1 MVGAVLWLQ
10 YGIAVSLLEIAATSV
25 LFLDHGASAFS
36 LRPLQN
42 GRPLSVR
49 SSLDRSFH
57 ENVSKD
63 TFFLCGVPSSPATRR
78 RCVSIMRP
86 TNTLLDSSREGGDS
100 VSLDD
105 VSSTAKE
112 EDVAASLVQQETL
125 QAGGDNNT
133 DPSDASNN
141 EYMKAALEEA
151 EALRS
156 KARKLMAEAT
166 EAEATLR
173 EFTSSQKSRRD
184 KESDAIVAQILTA
197 VLGNGGSSSSSSSSS
212 SSFSEDG
219 TLKLRA
225 MANVLREHHASLSIH
240 ALIRVVERIHERE
253 KVARRR
259 VLDSAQASQDGKA
272 SGKQFQIGDTSQS
285 MDASQTELTQL
296 AGLLDLLVDAAS
308 IVDDERQQ
316 EQEQPSNQEVD
327 KEPSSQQQQQQ
338 HVLAE
343 RDYFGAPGTV
353 AATLR
358 SRIKELRRG
367 DDVEQQRQLGAKFN
381 SDALRSDSESV
392 QDYVRR
398 TIAGASSQKSNN
410 TNNTAAEFNVT
421 KFMMGVVQVPRW
433 VPNTLLPF
441 VVSAKKDLALED
453 AKLFRSDVLGGSR
466 FYCTSW
472 DSMNLAA
479 IYRGNFMPDRAAAF
493 MGGLLSVDNNSART
507 TNSTISMKPT
517 TNLNTANL
525 TQEQLVTIGFQNVR
539 DRLAEAEG
547 GLGDRI
553 QLFLVEDPEWRPGF
567 DDREP
572 EPRPVILALPASVE
586 PEQASE
592 RDRTIKVVTA
602 LSTLLTLATILAFSV
617 TCFGLNPTIFNSV
630 VNDNDTSQLFR
641 AALPIFLGVL
651 GLQVIHEA
659 AHFLVAKKT
668 GVKIGLPVPVPSLQ
682 IGTFGSITPLRSF
695 PETRTD
701 LLDVAL
707 VGPAI
712 TMVLSLLLMVGGIW
726 GTIQAPAAVLSGFP
740 MVPAALCKTSLLVGS
755 IVSALAPKIMML
767 PLSQPIPIHPAF
779 MIGFTGLLSS
789 AVNLLPIGRLDG
801 GRICTAILGRRQA
814 ILASFFMLVALAAL
828 ALSGMSTISIFWG
841 LIVVCFQRYGEIP
854 IRDEVTQVSDLR
866 SGCYVV
872 FLLLSSLAIAPFPGG
887 PGSF

>member
-10 YGIAVSLLEIAATSV
+10 YGVAVWLVEIVATSV

-42 GRPLSVR
+42 NGRPLSVR
-49 SSLDRSFH
+49 SSLDRSCH
-57 ENVSKD
+57 ENISKGA
-63 TFFLCGVPSSPATRR
+63 FFLCGVPSSPATRR
-78 RCVSIMRP
+78 RCASTLRP

-100 VSLDD
+100 ESLDD

-133 DPSDASNN
+133 DPPDVSNN
-141 EYMKAALEEA
+141 ANMKAALEEA

-197 VLGNGGSSSSSSSSS
+197 VLGDGSSSSSL
-212 SSFSEDG
+212 SEDG
-219 TLKLRA
+219 ALKLRK
-225 MANVLREHHASLSIH
+225 MANVLREHHAASLSLSIH
-240 ALIRVVERIHERE
+240 TLIRVVERIHERE

-285 MDASQTELTQL
+285 IDASQTELTQL

-308 IVDDERQQ
+308 ALDDDRLQLQ
-316 EQEQPSNQEVD
+316 EQEQPSDQEVGKD
-327 KEPSSQQQQQQ
+327 PSSQQQQQQ
-338 HVLAE
+338 QNLAE

-367 DDVEQQRQLGAKFN
+367 DDVEQQRQLGTKFN

-398 TIAGASSQKSNN
+398 TIAGASSQKNN
-410 TNNTAAEFNVT
+410 DTNNTAAEFNVT

-441 VVSAKKDLALED
+441 VIAAKEDLTMED

-472 DSMNLAA
+472 DSMSLAA

-517 TNLNTANL
+517 NNSNNTANL

-602 LSTLLTLATILAFSV
+602 LSTLLTLVTTLAFSIM
-617 TCFGLNPTIFNSV
+617 CFGLNPTIFNSV
-630 VNDNDTSQLFR
+630 VNDNDTSQLFST
-641 AALPIFLGVL
+641 ALPIFLGVL

-668 GVKIGLPVPVPSLQ
+668 GVKIGLPVPIPSLQ

-695 PETRTD
+695 PETRAD
-701 LLDVAL
+701 LLDLAL

-841 LIVVCFQRYGEIP
+841 LIVVLFQRYGEIP

-866 SGCYVV
+866 SGCYAV